1 MTYVTKNR
9 SFFLASLFALVIIV
23 ASVSSVITWSLTNQ
37 SSVKT
42 TLKSVHPCSGN
53 SLSAFEQHQ
62 SAGGSMY
69 VSVIFLNNSKTD
81 CSLVGFPIV
90 SLYDAGGFPM
100 IHESQRNSSWISSR
114 RVIVSSGGVAGFVIQ
129 FADGAVPWVDPPQGC
144 RAATSMEVKLP
155 NVLQYD
161 LPFMTYF
168 SMPLAPCDGGG
179 FEVTAIQK
187 GEPLP

>member
-90 SLYDAGGFPM
+90 SLYNAGGFPM

-129 FADGAVPWVDPPQGC
+129 FADGAVPGV
-144 RAATSMEVKLP
+144 EVKLP